1 MKDPPDSNRFN
12 FFACLGAV
20 ATQRFC
26 SSRDLDNQCLEVKY
40 PQDEKMYYS
49 CTYTCSR
56 DGCNGSSHLSVS
68 LVFIFASTLAQ
79 MFV

>member
-1 MKDPPDSNRFN
+1 MFY
-12 FFACLGAV
+12 LGAV
-20 ATQRFC
+20 ATKRFC

-56 DGCNGSSHLSVS
+56 DGCNGTSGLNISAS
-68 LVFIFASTLAQ
+68 FILFFILIQ
-79 MFV
+79 MICV